1 MEQYLEQPASRLRF
15 LRQLGVSVAAG
26 LGGAAVMS
34 RPAFA
39 GAPIA
44 HGPGDHWAPISHP
57 AIGDMPFTPYCC
69 PNNTNCIGT
78 CPPNNLLFYCSCA
91 SPYCECHGGG
101 CYPAP
106 C

>member
-34 RPAFA
+34 RTAFA

-44 HGPGDHWAPISHP
+44 HGPGDRWAPISRP
-57 AIGDMPFTPYCC
+57 GGDTPLTPYCC
-69 PNNTNCIGT
+69 LNNTNCTGT
-78 CPPNNLLFYCSCA
+78 CPQGYFIFYCSCA
-91 SPYCECHGGG
+91 SPYCECYDGKS